1 MKHLCPG
8 PALLL
13 SASLATTAA
22 LGQGD
27 APSDPEPAQ
36 PAPTEIAPPAPSLQ
50 TLRLAPGNTLSVPMV
65 LRGGGRG
72 DDDTPEPS
80 FTVEAPEVVELGWGW
95 SQARSAPI
103 PTSCIEFEPSQRDAQ
118 TSNISIEEIS
128 DSYSLA
134 KSMDVSASVSV
145 RAMGASVDGK
155 ASFAKS
161 SKVSATSTSYLVTA
175 EVLNSARYAAP
186 ARRGEPRAIR
196 LAEWAEK
203 LAKEDYD
210 RFQKICG
217 EGYVGAA
224 IDGARAYLLSV
235 VQTKTKTE
243 RATMRASVSGSGWG
257 QKASAA
263 AGTDESSASA
273 SYNRNVTFYQQGGSA
288 SAPAEQSDLPENA
301 EEAIARIKKL
311 ATAAATA
318 GKTFE
323 IEIFPYAILSNF
335 PADRNSFAEEDEH
348 DELAAAWGAYNTLY
362 DDLAD
367 ILATPD
373 AFVLPL
379 RSCKT
384 GDDQAFTCEVK
395 FEKLDAA
402 GLSGV
407 EQLQDQVLAAL
418 EALETEAL
426 VCLDADEDCQVDVAA
441 LVRSP
446 YSVYANMPVP
456 DPAITLRGHTD
467 FMLRDAAMARCR
479 FGALTPGCIDNRM
492 INAWAARTGLASHAV
507 TDPDAT
513 LRAIGACES
522 VSDKIVIVGDADD
535 PAEKVV
541 WHAPGLQFD
550 AAGGFM
556 CPPA

>member
-1 MKHLCPG
+1 MKHFHFG
-8 PALLL
+8 AAVLL
-13 SASLATTAA
+13 SGTILTTLVLAQDGDPAA
-22 LGQGD
+22 
-27 APSDPEPAQ
+27 AEPTPSV
-36 PAPTEIAPPAPSLQ
+36 Q
-50 TLRLAPGNTLSVPMV
+50 TGLLSPDNTLSVPVV
-65 LRGGGRG
+65 LRGDPGLE
-72 DDDTPEPS
+72 DDIPEPS
-80 FTVEAPEVVELGWGW
+80 FVVEAPEVVELGWGW

-103 PTSCIEFEPSQRDAQ
+103 PTSCIEFELSQRDAQ

-134 KSMDVSASVSV
+134 KSMNVSASISV

-161 SKVSATSTSYLVTA
+161 SKVSSTSTSYLVTA

-186 ARRGEPRAIR
+186 AKRGEPRAIR
-196 LAEWAEK
+196 LADWAEK

-235 VQTKTKTE
+235 VETKTKTE
-243 RATMRASVSGSGWG
+243 RATMRSSVSGSGWG

-263 AGTDESSASA
+263 AGTDENSESA

-335 PADRNSFAEEDEH
+335 PEDRNSFAEEDEH

-367 ILATPD
+367 VLADPTGFVIPKRTCTAD
-373 AFVLPL
+373 AEA
-379 RSCKT
+379 
-384 GDDQAFTCEVK
+384 AFTCTVTFADVATK
-395 FEKLDAA
+395 
-402 GLSGV
+402 GLAEV
-407 EQLQDQVLAAL
+407 EQLQDQVLDAL
-418 EALETEAL
+418 EILETEAL
-426 VCLDADEDCQVDVAA
+426 VCLDADDECEVDVAS

-446 YSVYANMPVP
+446 YSVYASMPVQ
-456 DPAITLRGHTD
+456 DAAITLRGHTD
-467 FMLRDAAMARCR
+467 FMLRDAASGRCR

-507 TDPDAT
+507 ADPDAT
-513 LRAIGACES
+513 LRAIGACETIT
-522 VSDKIVIVGDADD
+522 DKIAIVGDADD

-541 WHAPGLQFD
+541 WHAPGLPFD
-550 AAGGFM
+550 AAGVFS
-556 CPPA
+556 CPQT

>member
-1 MKHLCPG
+1 MRASTRGRRALPTLLAA
-8 PALLL
+8 ALLAPAA
-13 SASLATTAA
+13 SAQDTATPTETPPAVA
-22 LGQGD
+22 
-27 APSDPEPAQ
+27 EPA
-36 PAPTEIAPPAPSLQ
+36 PERQ
-50 TLRLAPGNTLSVPMV
+50 TLRLSPDNTLAVTAPKR
-65 LRGGGRG
+65 LAAA

-95 SQARSAPI
+95 SQARGASV
-103 PTSCIEFEPSQRDAQ
+103 PTRCIEFESAQRDAQ

-134 KSMDVSASVSV
+134 KSMKVSASVSV

-155 ASFAKS
+155 ASFAKN
-161 SKVSATSTSYLVTA
+161 SKVSSTSTSYLVTA

-186 ARRGEPRAIR
+186 AKRGEPRAIR
-196 LAEWAEK
+196 LADWAEK
-203 LAKEDYD
+203 LATEDYD
-210 RFQKICG
+210 SFQRICG

-235 VQTKTKTE
+235 VQTKSKAE

-257 QKASAA
+257 QKASAS
-263 AGTDESSASA
+263 AGTDENSESKSF
-273 SYNRNVTFYQQGGSA
+273 NRNVTFYQQGGSA
-288 SAPAEQSDLPENA
+288 SAPDEQSDLPENA

-335 PADRNSFAEEDEH
+335 PSDRKSFAEEDEH
-348 DELAAAWGAYNTLY
+348 DELSAAWGAYNTLY

-367 ILATPD
+367 ILADPAGYAIPRRQCAAVEGGAFSCTITFEAVAPD
-373 AFVLPL
+373 HLPM
-379 RSCKT
+379 
-384 GDDQAFTCEVK
+384 
-395 FEKLDAA
+395 
-402 GLSGV
+402 V
-407 EQLQDQVLAAL
+407 EALQDQTLDAL
-418 EALETEAL
+418 EVLERQAQI
-426 VCLDADEDCQVDVAA
+426 CLDAEEECAVDVPS

-446 YSVYANMPVP
+446 YAVYANMPMPTGVT
-456 DPAITLRGHTD
+456 ALRDHTD
-467 FMLRDAAMARCR
+467 FMLRDAATGRCR
-479 FGALTPGCIDNRM
+479 FGALTPGCIDNRT

-507 TDPDAT
+507 TDPDAA
-513 LRAIGACES
+513 LRAIGACET
-522 VSDKIVIVGDADD
+522 VTDRIVIVGDADD

-541 WHAPGLQFD
+541 WHAPDLEFD
-550 AAGGFM
+550 RAGAFI